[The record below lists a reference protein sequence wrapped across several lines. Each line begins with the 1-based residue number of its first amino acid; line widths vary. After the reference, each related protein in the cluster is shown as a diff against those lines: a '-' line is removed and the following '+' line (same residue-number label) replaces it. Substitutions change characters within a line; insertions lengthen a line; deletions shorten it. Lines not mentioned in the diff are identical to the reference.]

1 MFRSFITSLVLLFA
15 TAASADYTMIVPQKV
30 GGGTDVWARIVA
42 KELEQKLGE
51 RIVIRNI
58 PGINDVPGFNEFHNK
73 LRKDPKTIMVA
84 HGGNAESFLTQKVD
98 YNYFEYEPI
107 GLMNLTIVVGK
118 RNDVDLTK
126 GIKFAAGSG
135 MNPDVMAITLLMC
148 EPGKTMQDYLQC
160 YRDKI
165 TYVKGMGGGERR
177 MAYLRGEL
185 NVTRESTA
193 AYFKHSRKVP
203 QNQDWF
209 SHGVLDITS
218 GQVKGDSN
226 FESISFQEVYEKKWG
241 KKPSGEFYDA
251 YLLVKMYR
259 DALQKSLWMDKG
271 NTNAQKVSSALQ
283 AVVDDKEALDRIYQ
297 KTGKYEWIIGKDV
310 DKVTAAL
317 QKLTTP
323 KALENLLWFLSN
335 GVGQKTK

>member
-1 MFRSFITSLVLLFA
+1 MFRSFIISLVLLFA

-73 LRKDPKTIMVA
+73 LRKDSKTIMVA
-84 HGGNAESFLTQKVD
+84 HGGNAESFLTQEVD

-148 EPGKTMQDYLQC
+148 EPGKTMQEYLQC

-165 TYVKGMGGGERR
+165 TYVKGMGSGERR

-203 QNQDWF
+203 QNEDWF

-226 FESISFQEVYEKKWG
+226 FEGISFQEVYKKKWG